1 MSGDRVLGNR
11 CDGHK
16 LGFQKIT
23 KFASSTTLLYLTMTN
38 NMSGTAETSLFD
50 HSTSIRLMRVLVIPC
65 ACVLMCVRTR
75 GVIRCVARPPRPRG
89 AFRPRARPGSRPPGQ
104 VTDSLPISACQ
115 AQVARD
121 SPGKVWGN
129 RPPPHHWIIMQCYT
143 ADIYPCDKH
152 CSTNARRSHRYQ
164 IDRALHI
171 GDTHENEGFAWTDTG
186 GGGAEWDD
194 GSTL

>member
-16 LGFQKIT
+16 LGFQKTT

-38 NMSGTAETSLFD
+38 NMSGTAETLLFD

-75 GVIRCVARPPRPRG
+75 GVIRSVARPPRPRG

-104 VTDSLPISACQ
+104 VTDSLPSPRAKRKWRGIVRAKCGEIAPQSLDHYAVLHSRHLSVRQTLQHQRAKIAQISDRQ
-115 AQVARD
+115 SPTHRRHAR
-121 SPGKVWGN
+121 K
-129 RPPPHHWIIMQCYT
+129 
-143 ADIYPCDKH
+143 
-152 CSTNARRSHRYQ
+152 
-164 IDRALHI
+164 
-171 GDTHENEGFAWTDTG
+171 
-186 GGGAEWDD
+186 
-194 GSTL
+194 